1 MCNYD
6 KVLLMIKYYSRLFKY
21 YVFWYDDDIIIF
33 LFDIDLDGM
42 GFFLKVYLIGRK
54 VYCWI
59 VCERLLFVVFLGN
72 SFL

>member
-42 GFFLKVYLIGRK
+42 GFF
-54 VYCWI
+54 
-59 VCERLLFVVFLGN
+59 
-72 SFL
+72 